1 MTLKFINDFNN
12 TYLFSANFI
21 LIENTSINNQTFSEK
36 VIPISSSFESS
47 KIWLFAKGYSE
58 NVFCEFKF
66 TLLIFTHIFH
76 IQPFY

>member
-36 VIPISSSFESS
+36 VIQI
-47 KIWLFAKGYSE
+47 
-58 NVFCEFKF
+58 
-66 TLLIFTHIFH
+66 
-76 IQPFY
+76 